1 MEEVAQNF
9 HINSVLNKTVID
21 DVTLLQNGH

>member
-1 MEEVAQNF
+1 MEEVSQNF

-21 DVTLLQNGH
+21 NVTLLQNGH